1 VPGITMW
8 GAPGSGK
15 TTFLYSLSI
24 ALDGG
29 TYGYTM
35 SADNEA
41 SEKLLIAASA
51 ALVQDHEF
59 PGATRSIDHLQWN
72 LHGRRQRTVPSG
84 RGFRMEDSA
93 HSIALELIDPS
104 GELTLPANSHLE
116 DRKKLVDALANANG
130 IIFMIDPIREFEKG
144 DAYATTSGLLAQI
157 TRQVA
162 ASTPGF
168 DGKLPHH
175 VAICVT
181 KFDEPRV
188 LATAESLKVLRYDQ
202 DDPFRFPRV
211 ADSDA
216 ERLLAALF
224 SVSHGGYGD
233 RMLNSL
239 TQHFHADRVRF
250 FVTSAVGFYVSPE
263 TGRFDKDNPQNVV
276 KTKQGFADSTESR
289 VRGPLHPINIV
300 EPVLWLGAQE

>member
-1 VPGITMW
+1 MW

-15 TTFLYSLSI
+15 TTFLYALSI

-29 TYGYTM
+29 EYGYTM
-35 SADNEA
+35 SADNDA
-41 SEKLLIAASA
+41 SEKLMIEANA

-59 PGATRSIDHLQWN
+59 PGATQSIDYLQWS
-72 LHGRRQRTVPSG
+72 LHGRRQRTVPNG
-84 RGFRMEDSA
+84 RGFRLEDRG
-93 HSIALELIDPS
+93 HSITLKLIDPS
-104 GELTLPANSHLE
+104 GELTLPARFGSE
-116 DRKKLVDALANANG
+116 DHNRLVSALVEASG
-130 IIFMIDPIREFEKG
+130 ILLMIDPIREFEKG

-157 TRQVA
+157 TRQI
-162 ASTPGF
+162 ASTTPDF

-175 VAICVT
+175 VAICIT

-188 LATAESLKVLRYDQ
+188 LATAETLRVLQYDQ
-202 DDPFRFPRV
+202 EDPFRFPRV
-211 ADSDA
+211 ADADA
-216 ERLLAALF
+216 QQLLGSLF
-224 SVSHGGYGD
+224 SVSQGGYGD
-233 RMLNSL
+233 RMLNTL

-250 FVTSAVGFYVSPE
+250 FVTSAVGFYVNPE

-276 KTKQGFADSTESR
+276 KTRSGFADSTESR

>member
-1 VPGITMW
+1 MW

-15 TTFLYSLSI
+15 TTFLYALSI

-29 TYGYTM
+29 EYGYTM
-35 SADNEA
+35 AADNDA
-41 SEKLLIAASA
+41 SEALLIEANAS
-51 ALVQDHEF
+51 LVQDHEF
-59 PGATRSIDHLQWN
+59 PGATQGIDYLQWS
-72 LHGRRQRTVPSG
+72 LHGRRQRTVPNG
-84 RGFRMEDSA
+84 RGFRLEDRA
-93 HSIALELIDPS
+93 HTITLTLIDPT
-104 GELTLPANSHLE
+104 GELTLPAKFGTE
-116 DRKKLVDALANANG
+116 DRNTLVSALVKANG

-144 DAYATTSGLLAQI
+144 DAYATTSGLLAQL

-162 ASTPGF
+162 STTTDF
-168 DGKLPHH
+168 DGKLPHY
-175 VAICVT
+175 VAICIT

-188 LATAESLKVLRYDQ
+188 LATAASLKVLRYEEE
-202 DDPFRFPRV
+202 DPFRFPRV

-216 ERLLAALF
+216 QQLLASLF

-250 FVTSAVGFYVSPE
+250 FVTSSVGFYVSQE